1 MIPINDDLIQ
11 DFELEV
17 QPTKTYRLNQT
28 KATVNG
34 AVDGL
39 SAIEQAI
46 YKIINTERY
55 SHLIYSWNYGI
66 EFADLFGKPIPY
78 VYPEIKRRITEA
90 LLQDDRITS
99 VSDFFFS
106 NQKGRVLT
114 QFKVYTTE
122 GEVSIEK
129 VVNI

>member
-11 DFELEV
+11 EFEIEE

-39 SAIEQAI
+39 DAIEQAI

-106 NQKGRVLT
+106 NQKGKVLT
-114 QFKVYTTE
+114 QFKVYTME
-122 GEVSIEK
+122 GEVNVEK
-129 VVNI
+129 AVNV